1 MFVLGNFKDHV
12 NYDIIG
18 LSFHDVDKRV
28 KWRWEHEG
36 VILDEDGSL
45 TGSKNYQLLPNSGI
59 VNSTVCQVYECFKLM
74 NHCHIK
80 IYKSISAVE
89 VITWLS

>member
-1 MFVLGNFKDHV
+1 MSIKKKCLYSFIYEF
-12 NYDIIG
+12 IG

-45 TGSKNYQLLPNSGI
+45 TGQKNYQLLPNSGI
-59 VNSTVCQVYECFKLM
+59 VNSTVCQVYGCFVIQIQDNINNF
-74 NHCHIK
+74 NHG
-80 IYKSISAVE
+80 SFTQS
-89 VITWLS
+89 S